1 MFPVDKIFTFLS
13 VDDIDKVCV
22 PSHLFSFCRI
32 FRARLKKVEQHPLT
46 IGSNL
51 YLSLTVRLVSK
62 FA

>member
-32 FRARLKKVEQHPLT
+32 FRVRIKNPLT